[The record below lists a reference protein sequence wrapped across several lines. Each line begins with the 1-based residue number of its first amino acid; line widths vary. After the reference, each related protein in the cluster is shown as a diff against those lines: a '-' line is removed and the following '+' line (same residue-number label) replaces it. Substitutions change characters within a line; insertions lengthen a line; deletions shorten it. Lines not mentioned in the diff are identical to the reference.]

1 MSAAACGAMAST
13 VHDLIMTPF
22 DMVKQRMQLGYYRSV
37 GHCVRSVA
45 RLEGFPAFYR
55 SLPTT
60 MLMNLPYGCIMVSA
74 NESAKKVLNPS
85 GKYNLV
91 STMISG
97 CFAGGVAAALTT
109 PLDVIKT
116 RLQTQDLE
124 PVSRVV
130 SSSSHHNAPVVLSVV
145 RGSVT
150 QGNANIASASLYT
163 RTSASAPLSN
173 APLCE
178 SMPFPSTVGVPSAR
192 YVGSF
197 QTAKVIFA
205 EEGLKGFFRGL
216 GARVLVHA
224 PSVAISW
231 TTYETIKHLLI
242 SMRNN

>member
-1 MSAAACGAMAST
+1 MAST

-37 GHCVRSVA
+37 SHCVSSVA

-60 MLMNLPYGCIMVSA
+60 MVMNLPYGCIMVAA

-85 GKYNLV
+85 GKYNFM
-91 STMISG
+91 STLISG
-97 CFAGGVAAALTT
+97 CLAGGVAAAFTT

-124 PVSRVV
+124 PVSRVA
-130 SSSSHHNAPVVLSVV
+130 SSSSHNAPVVLSVV
-145 RGSVT
+145 RGSVS
-150 QGNANIASASLYT
+150 QSSASIASASLYT
-163 RTSASAPLSN
+163 RTPAGAPLSS

-178 SMPFPSTVGVPSAR
+178 SMPYPATVGVASAR
-192 YVGSF
+192 YVGSL
-197 QTAKVIFA
+197 QTAKVVFT
-205 EEGLKGFFRGL
+205 EEGMKGFFRGL

-242 SMRNN
+242 SMRD